1 MGQGELL
8 DGLEE
13 FKALPLKRQRKA
25 LENNLLKVSV
35 DSGSI
40 FGDMLHLF
48 LNVSFV
54 GCGVR
59 L

>member
-1 MGQGELL
+1 MGQGGLL

-13 FKALPLKRQRKA
+13 FEALPLKRQKRTF
-25 LENNLLKVSV
+25 ESNLLKISV
-35 DSGSI
+35 GLGFI